1 MQGIPPQRSNLLM
14 MKYILKTTLTVWLIC
29 VAVAHSAVVRYDLTI
44 SEKIISPEGK
54 RVTALAINDSIPGPT
69 LRFRVG
75 DTARIRV
82 HNRLPKEDTLL
93 HWHGLLLPNAQDGV
107 PYLNTPPIPAGKFFD
122 YEFPLT
128 HAGTFW
134 YHSHK
139 GLQEQR
145 GLYGAIVVEPAQVV
159 GPPVDREHVVV
170 LSDWTNEHPDEVMR
184 TLLRGDEWYAI
195 RKGNM
200 QSIWGA
206 HKAGAFGEY
215 FSREWSRMPPMDI
228 SDVAYD
234 AFWANGKK
242 RMPLESKGGD
252 RVKLR
257 LINAGASTYF
267 YVHSATG
274 PLTIVAADGQNV
286 EPVQVKRLLMGMGE
300 TYDVIV
306 TLPASGRYE
315 VRATAQ
321 DGSGHASIFL
331 GAGAEHLAKNIPKP
345 DLYSMDW
352 MVAALNMDEKDEQPL
367 NTPEPPRPLSPY
379 RKSRALASTQ
389 PPATA
394 PVREIELRLTGNM
407 QRYMWSFNGKM
418 LKEES
423 TIPVKRGEVLRMK
436 FINDTM
442 MHHPLHLHGHFF
454 RLLNGQGDFAPLKHT
469 VDVPPMARAAIE
481 FLASEQGDWIFHCH
495 LLYHM
500 KAGMSRVIS
509 YDDQGANHKPNLDY
523 KSMNPWTFNM
533 DATVQNNFSEGRAG
547 WRNARNNLDFTWD
560 YGFEEEEYEMDLVWK
575 YYHNHNWSSLYG
587 YRFTNELDAKD
598 RAFGGAQYR
607 LPLLAYSTLTVDSEG
622 DLRTGL
628 AKSLQLT
635 QRLSLVNELEYDTHS
650 DWEWRGGL
658 DYRLNKRWSITG
670 GYHSDHAFGIGLNFK
685 W

>member
-1 MQGIPPQRSNLLM
+1 M

-206 HKAGAFGEY
+206 HKAGALGEY

-379 RKSRALASTQ
+379 RKLRALASTQ

-481 FLASEQGDWIFHCH
+481 FLANEQGDWIFHCH

-509 YDDQGANHKPNLDY
+509 YDDQGPNHKPKLDY

-533 DATVQNNFSEGRAG
+533 DATAQTNFSEGRAG

-598 RAFGGAQYR
+598 RAFSGAQYR

>member
-206 HKAGAFGEY
+206 HKAGALGEY

-300 TYDVIV
+300 TYDVTV

-379 RKSRALASTQ
+379 RKLRALASTQ

-598 RAFGGAQYR
+598 RAFSGAQYR

>member
-206 HKAGAFGEY
+206 HKAGALGEY

-379 RKSRALASTQ
+379 RKLRALASTQ

-454 RLLNGQGDFAPLKHT
+454 RLLNGQGNFAPLKHT

-598 RAFGGAQYR
+598 RAFSGAQYR